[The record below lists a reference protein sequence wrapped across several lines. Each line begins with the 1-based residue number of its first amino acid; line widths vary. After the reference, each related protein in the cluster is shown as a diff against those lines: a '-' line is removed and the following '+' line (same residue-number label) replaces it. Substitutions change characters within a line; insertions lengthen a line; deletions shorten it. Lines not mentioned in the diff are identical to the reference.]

1 MADKGDK
8 VGKKVPETLGF
19 GIADGDRRSKVITLE
34 QRLEASGAEML
45 KFYYLLVS
53 QLNNLNY
60 WNSNH

>member
-34 QRLEASGAEML
+34 QRLEASGA
-45 KFYYLLVS
+45 
-53 QLNNLNY
+53 
-60 WNSNH
+60 